1 MPAVK
6 ALLMWW
12 IQQPDTNKRVESLNK
27 RTILTIVKLIPV
39 VSAVLAYILILSS
52 VQAGA
57 LTTAAVLLAFFGFVF
72 FFIGRKEAKEDK
84 TLKILGWL
92 DLLSTVAII
101 VLYVLAMAAF
111 AGVFSTGGDDEDD
124 GYSYEVE
131 EQQAGTNIGSF
142 TSVDMEGN
150 EVSDAIFAE
159 KDVTVVNIWATF
171 CGPCIEEMPEL
182 AAWADEMPGNV
193 GIVGIVVDTPPA
205 DDEAGDA
212 AEAWGGDPDNIELAK
227 KICSETGVKYT
238 NILASQSVAK
248 TFENI
253 VAVPTTF
260 IVDKSGDLICPPFV
274 GADVDGYKKAVED
287 YLAGL

>member
-1 MPAVK
+1 M
-6 ALLMWW
+6 
-12 IQQPDTNKRVESLNK
+12 DK
-27 RTILTIVKLIPV
+27 RTVLTIVKLIPV

-52 VQAGA
+52 AQAGA
-57 LTTAAVLLAFFGFVF
+57 ITTVVTLLAFFGFVF
-72 FFIGRKEAKEDK
+72 FFIGRKAAKEDK

-92 DLLSTVAII
+92 DLLSTAAII
-101 VLYVLAMAAF
+101 VLYILAMAAF
-111 AGVFSTGGDDEDD
+111 AGVFSADGGEEED
-124 GYSYEVE
+124 SSRYEVE
-131 EQQAGTNIGSF
+131 DQQAGTNIGSF

-150 EVSDAIFAE
+150 EVSEAIFAE

-205 DDEAGDA
+205 DDAGDA

-227 KICSETGVKYT
+227 KICNETGVKYT
-238 NILASQSVAK
+238 NILASGSVAK

-260 IVDKSGDLICPPFV
+260 IVDRSGDLVCPPFV

>member
-1 MPAVK
+1 M
-6 ALLMWW
+6 
-12 IQQPDTNKRVESLNK
+12 DK

-39 VSAVLAYILILSS
+39 VSAVLAYVLILSS
-52 VQAGA
+52 AQAGA
-57 LTTAAVLLAFFGFVF
+57 LTTAVVLLAFFGFVF
-72 FFIGRKEAKEDK
+72 FFIGRKQAKEDK

-101 VLYVLAMAAF
+101 ALYVLAMAAF
-111 AGVFSTGGDDEDD
+111 AGAFSTGGDDEEDS
-124 GYSYEVE
+124 YSYEME
-131 EQQAGTNIGSF
+131 EQQAGTNIGTF

-159 KDVTVVNIWATF
+159 KDVTVINIWATF

-212 AEAWGGDPDNIELAK
+212 ADTWGGDPNNIELAE

-238 NILASQSVAK
+238 NILASGSVMK

>member
-1 MPAVK
+1 MLLVMVTAV
-6 ALLMWW
+6 
-12 IQQPDTNKRVESLNK
+12 
-27 RTILTIVKLIPV
+27 
-39 VSAVLAYILILSS
+39 
-52 VQAGA
+52 
-57 LTTAAVLLAFFGFVF
+57 
-72 FFIGRKEAKEDK
+72 
-84 TLKILGWL
+84 
-92 DLLSTVAII
+92 
-101 VLYVLAMAAF
+101 F
-111 AGVFSTGGDDEDD
+111 AWSCSGGQSNDED
-124 GYSYEVE
+124 SYRDEAE
-131 EQQAGTNIGSF
+131 SQEAGTNIGSF

-159 KDVTVVNIWATF
+159 NDVTVVNIWATF

-182 AAWADEMPGNV
+182 AAWADEMPGNI
-193 GIVGIVVDTPPA
+193 GIVGIVFDAPE
-205 DDEAGDA
+205 DDQ
-212 AEAWGGDPDNIELAK
+212 DNIELAK

-238 NILASQSVAK
+238 NILASRSVAK

>member
-1 MPAVK
+1 M
-6 ALLMWW
+6 
-12 IQQPDTNKRVESLNK
+12 DR
-27 RTILTIVKLIPV
+27 RTILTIAKLIPV
-39 VSAVLAYILILSS
+39 VSAVLAYILIFSS
-52 VQAGA
+52 AQAGA
-57 LTTAAVLLAFFGFVF
+57 ITTAVTLLAFFGFAF
-72 FFIGRKEAKEDK
+72 FFIGRKQAKEDK
-84 TLKILGWL
+84 TLRILGWL
-92 DLLSTVAII
+92 DLLSTAAII
-101 VLYVLAMAAF
+101 LLYVLAMAIF
-111 AGVFSTGGDDEDD
+111 AGAFSTGGDDED
-124 GYSYEVE
+124 SNRYEVE
-131 EQQAGTNIGSF
+131 DQKAGTNIGSF

-150 EVSDAIFAE
+150 EVSEAIFAD

-205 DDEAGDA
+205 DDGAGDA
-212 AEAWGGDPDNIELAK
+212 AEAWGGDPNNIELAE